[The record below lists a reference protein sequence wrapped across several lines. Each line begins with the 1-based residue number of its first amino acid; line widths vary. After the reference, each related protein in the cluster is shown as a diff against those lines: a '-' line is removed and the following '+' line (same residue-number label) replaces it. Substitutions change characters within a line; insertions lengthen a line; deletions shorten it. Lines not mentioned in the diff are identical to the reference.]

1 MPTPPFDLKSDRASP
16 AAHQLSSITV
26 LIIEDNP
33 ADVRLIKETLAEADH
48 ASFELVWAN
57 RLSAGLE
64 RLAQGDI
71 DIVLLD
77 LGLPDSQEL
86 EAIPKIQ
93 QQAPAIPIV
102 VLTVSDEKRF
112 SSKTMQLGV
121 QDYLVKGNID
131 PHILTRTIRYA
142 IERHRLVIDLEQKMR
157 ALQSSEARFRRIIE
171 NNADGIVIVD
181 EQGRIRF
188 INPAA
193 ELLFGRSAE
202 TLVGEMFEF
211 PVVTGENTEIDI
223 VQPEGKTLVAE
234 IRAEA
239 TSWEGET
246 VLLVSLRDITDR
258 QQLEEQLRQSQKME
272 AVGKLAGGVAHDF
285 NNLLTVITGYSELLL
300 KRTPDD
306 QEAHRKDIEQ
316 IKKASQRAASL
327 TRQLLAFSRKQML
340 QPKVLN
346 LNQIVADLGKM
357 LRRLIGEDVELV
369 TVLTPELGLV
379 KADPSQIEQVI
390 MNLVINAR
398 DAMPQGGRLTVETRN
413 IHLDKGYARR
423 YVDVEPGPYV
433 LLATSDTGHGMTPEI
448 RDRIFEPFFTTK
460 EQGKGTGLG
469 LATVHGIIK
478 QSGGHIWVY
487 SEPGQGTTFE
497 IYLPQIEET
506 DAAVRSSQAMI
517 PSAEGSEIILLV
529 EDEDLVR
536 ELAARI
542 LTRGG
547 YRVLTASSGADALEV
562 SQHHAG
568 PINLLVTD
576 IVMPGG
582 MNGRDLAKRLTV
594 SHPDLKVLYM
604 SGYTDDAIVHHGIL
618 DSDVA
623 FLEKP
628 FTPDVLLLRVHEM
641 LYGS

>member
-1 MPTPPFDLKSDRASP
+1 MQIPPFDLTSDRALPPVHP
-16 AAHQLSSITV
+16 ASRITV
-26 LIIEDNP
+26 LLIEDNP
-33 ADVRLIKETLAEADH
+33 ADIRWIEETLAEADD
-48 ASFELVWAN
+48 ASFELAWAN
-57 RLSAGLE
+57 HLSAGLE

-71 DIVLLD
+71 DIILLD
-77 LGLPDSQEL
+77 LGLPDSQGL
-86 EAIPKIQ
+86 EAIPKIH
-93 QQAPAIPIV
+93 QQASNIPV
-102 VLTVSDEKRF
+102 VVFTNTDEKHF
-112 SSKTMQLGV
+112 SSKAMQLGV

-131 PHILTRTIRYA
+131 SHILTRTIHYA
-142 IERHRLVIDLEQKMR
+142 IERHRLVIDLEQKMQ
-157 ALQSSEARFRRIIE
+157 ALQSSEARFRQIIE
-171 NNADGIVIVD
+171 NNADGIIIVNG
-181 EQGRIRF
+181 QGQVRF

-202 TLVGEMFEF
+202 NLVGEMFGF
-211 PVVTGENTEIDI
+211 PVVAGENTEIDI
-223 VQPEGKTLVAE
+223 VQLEGKTLVAE
-234 IRAEA
+234 FRAEA

-246 VLLVSLRDITDR
+246 VLLVSLRDITER
-258 QQLEEQLRQSQKME
+258 KLLEEQLRQSQKME

-300 KRTPDD
+300 KRTLNNQDLV
-306 QEAHRKDIEQ
+306 RKDIEQ

-340 QPKVLN
+340 QPKLFN
-346 LNQIVADLGKM
+346 LNQVVADLEKM
-357 LRRLIGEDVELV
+357 LHRLISEDIELV
-369 TVLTPELGLV
+369 TVLEPELGLV

-398 DAMPQGGRLTVETRN
+398 DAMPQGGRLTIETRN
-413 IHLDKGYARR
+413 INLDKSYARR

-433 LLATSDTGHGMTPEI
+433 LLATSDTGHGMTPET

-469 LATVHGIIK
+469 LATVHGIVN

-487 SEPGQGTTFE
+487 SEPGQGTTFK

-506 DAAVRSSQAMI
+506 DASVQPSPAMI

-547 YRVLTASSGADALEV
+547 YRVLTAASGVDALEV
-562 SQHHAG
+562 CQQHAG
-568 PINLLVTD
+568 SINLLVTD
-576 IVMPGG
+576 VVMPGG
-582 MNGRDLAKRLTV
+582 MNGRDLAKRLAV
-594 SHPDLKVLYM
+594 SQPDLKVLYM

-628 FTPDVLLLRVHEM
+628 FTPDVLLLRVHEI
-641 LYGS
+641 LYGA